1 MRPSSIIPLG
11 QARTNAGTSLRA
23 ADHFARAGNPL
34 QQAEKL
40 SCAARSLQQAL
51 PGLTASEA
59 RTVACEIYTL
69 RTQAFGLYK
78 KGALLQAAR
87 ELSQRALLYEQS
99 HRLGID
105 PRPEPSASGLLQAA
119 LQARLESI
127 DLIRQLPQPQS
138 ELAVQLGYAARTIRY
153 LLDEQLTLD
162 AHLLDQAI
170 SYRVEAA
177 GLFATARHIS
187 QAYFEYKI
195 LAGLYMT
202 KALTVPENYLK
213 AGETADKALVF
224 FRIGPVDDPKLS
236 SFYSLAA
243 AAYRHAAKHARG
255 SVPSD
260 LTLGATCL
268 RKASEF
274 DQLELK
280 SREGQR

>member
-1 MRPSSIIPLG
+1 MGPSSIIPLG
-11 QARTNAGTSLRA
+11 QARTNAEASLRA
-23 ADHFARAGNPL
+23 ADHFVRARKPL

-51 PGLTASEA
+51 PGLAASEA
-59 RTVACEIYTL
+59 RTVACEIDTL

-105 PRPEPSASGLLQAA
+105 PRPEPSASGLLRAA
-119 LQARLESI
+119 LQDRLESI
-127 DLIRQLPQPQS
+127 DLIRRLPQPQS

-153 LLDEQLTLD
+153 LLDERLTPD
-162 AHLLDQAI
+162 ARLLDQAI

-177 GLFATARHIS
+177 GLFAAARHIS

-202 KALTVPENYLK
+202 KAQTAPENYLK
-213 AGETADKALVF
+213 AGEAADKALGF

-236 SFYSLAA
+236 SFYSMAA
-243 AAYRHAAKHARG
+243 AAYRHAAKQARE
-255 SVPSD
+255 SVPPD
-260 LTLGATCL
+260 LTLGAACL

-274 DQLELK
+274 DRLEQQAK
-280 SREGQR
+280 VEPH